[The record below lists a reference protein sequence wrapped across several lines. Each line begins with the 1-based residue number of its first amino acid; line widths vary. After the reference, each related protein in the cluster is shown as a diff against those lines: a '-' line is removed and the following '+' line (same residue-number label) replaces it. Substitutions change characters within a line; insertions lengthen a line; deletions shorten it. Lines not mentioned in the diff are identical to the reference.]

1 MPSGFSLKIKNY
13 HAQHKLSMTALQG
26 KVIWIT
32 GASSG
37 IGEALA
43 YELATYNT
51 KLILSSRRKEEL
63 ERVKGNCAA
72 SAQANI
78 HILPLDLS
86 QATTLSLS
94 AEAAIQVFGHV
105 DILINN
111 GGISQRALAKETT
124 LEVDRKIMEIDYF
137 GTITLTKALIP
148 HFIQRKAGHFVTVSS
163 ITGIIGTPYRTAYA
177 AAKHALQGFF
187 NSLRAELWKESPS
200 IYVTMICPGWT
211 NTNLS
216 LTALKGDGST
226 QNKKDDTHAAGLTP
240 AFVAHKIVQAIKGN
254 KREIYVGGWK
264 ETLAA
269 YLQRYSPGLFARIV
283 RKAKVK

>member
-1 MPSGFSLKIKNY
+1 MSTLNN
-13 HAQHKLSMTALQG
+13 A
-26 KVIWIT
+26 VIWIT

-43 YELATYNT
+43 YELAKQNT
-51 KLILSSRRKEEL
+51 RLILSSRRTAEL
-63 ERVKGNCAA
+63 ERVKGNCPPE
-72 SAQANI
+72 AQANI
-78 HILPLDLS
+78 RILPLDLS
-86 QATTLSLS
+86 QAATLPLS
-94 AEAAIQVFGHV
+94 AQAAIQLFGHI

-124 LEVDRKIMEIDYF
+124 LEVDRQIMEIDYF

-148 HFIQRKAGHFVTVSS
+148 HFIARKAGHFVTVSS

-187 NSLRAELWKESPS
+187 NSLRAELWKESPA
-200 IYVTMICPGWT
+200 IHVTMICPGWT

-216 LTALKGDGST
+216 LTALKGDGSA
-226 QNKKDDTHAAGLTP
+226 QGKKDETHAHGLTP
-240 AFVAHKIVQAIKGN
+240 TFVAQRIVDAIGKR

-269 YLQRYSPGLFARIV
+269 YLHRFVPGVFARIV

>member
-1 MPSGFSLKIKNY
+1 MPSSLNN
-13 HAQHKLSMTALQG
+13 

-37 IGEALA
+37 IGEALT
-43 YELATYNT
+43 YELAGLHT

-63 ERVKGNCAA
+63 ERVKGNCPVAA
-72 SAQANI
+72 QTNI
-78 HILPLDLS
+78 RILPLDLS
-86 QATTLSLS
+86 ESSTLKLS
-94 AEAAIQVFGHV
+94 ADAAIQLFGHIDV
-105 DILINN
+105 LINN

-137 GTITLTKALIP
+137 GTISLTKHLIP
-148 HFIQRKAGHFVTVSS
+148 HFS

-216 LTALKGDGST
+216 LTALKGDGSA
-226 QNKKDDTHAAGLTP
+226 QNKKDDTHASGLTP
-240 AFVAHKIVQAIKGN
+240 AFVAHKIVKAIEVR

-269 YLQRYSPGLFARIV
+269 YLHRYTPGLFAKIV